1 MQVDAKLVSFMARTW
16 MDDGYLF
23 TYNQIHFP
31 GQRWVNPQ
39 VEHQPYRL
47 GDLIEAGV
55 SHFQATGRRDQLDI
69 CHKAAD
75 LLALIRLYRV
85 G

>member
-1 MQVDAKLVSFMARTW
+1 MQVDAKLASFMARTR

-31 GQRWVNPQ
+31 GQRWVNLQ
-39 VEHQPYRL
+39 VEHEPYCL

-55 SHFQATGRRDQLDI
+55 SHFQATGRRDLLDI